1 MSTPQKITF
10 GNTTGA
16 TYSVGY
22 VLYDLIETRIS
33 GTRLVNTS
41 SLQDQ
46 LTQPN
51 QQPLMAA
58 QLVATSLTLDKDKW
72 HLEDNQ

>member
-22 VLYDLIETRIS
+22 VLYDIVETRIS
-33 GTRLVNTS
+33 VTQLATTC
-41 SLQDQ
+41 SLQNQ
-46 LTQPN
+46 LTQGN

-58 QLVATSLTLDKDKW
+58 ELGATSLTLDKDKW
-72 HLEDNQ
+72 RLEDNL